1 MTHDKPLVPP
11 GADTSTAED
20 APQPEDQSTATA
32 KSAAATPEATSLSLD
47 KEPAPEPKASP
58 GITFA
63 GTAGTAPI
71 HTQETDETEAAAPLQ
86 DASTTSNISDRSKSS
101 PPLPPVKPG
110 IAENSFRVM
119 SFLAPLFLA
128 VLLLLQTA
136 AGIYFP
142 SLYLPSEVATAGI
155 AAQTTH
161 FGLWLTPAMV
171 EQTAMLPG
179 YFWFLGGLKVLLDMA
194 EGVFPA
200 LGSLPAGSI
209 LFSLAACIAAFV
221 TLAGTYALGK
231 ATGLG
236 RGAAF
241 AAGLMLLSSLG
252 FVPLAHFVSPDLL
265 QAGIMAF
272 ALACLYKGWTKNL
285 SFAWLALGFLLT
297 GLSALLGGL
306 PGLLIPLVAS
316 LLFLC
321 WRGTLRRGHRLDAVL
336 GFGLMLLAVLG
347 WLGAV
352 ILLTEESPYM
362 QSLVQQL
369 LLPLTPPLWPPQD
382 PWWLI
387 GALLCLALAPW
398 VLVVLFVS
406 WGRVLSGAWT
416 SLKTSRTESS
426 GTAWLWIC
434 LVFGL
439 LLLTINTIK
448 PWLAV
453 VPLLPPAALLLAKA
467 LLRLPPGRSRLFFLL
482 TAAGFLLLAIAL
494 GVCSIPPALEALSAY
509 LPAPLPAALKA
520 AEGLPVLAV
529 TCAAAAMV
537 LWKLTN
543 RAYPGGALTVTV
555 LLVTILIQPAT
566 LMLSPSLNGVVG
578 ERIEIVF
585 DTQSPPIPTSETF
598 KTPEATPAPPL
609 TPAEPQ
615 TTPPKMAT
623 PPIAP
628 AVPEKTTPAPKD
640 ETIPAVPS
648 GQSAPVS
655 PAPGEESL
663 STAPDA
669 QQNAPQQESAPVSE
683 PTAPHTPAAPEQDVP
698 AAETPAPE
706 TPPAPSAPQPIAPEN
721 KPSASATEPR
731 PAP

>member
-20 APQPEDQSTATA
+20 TPQPEDRPTVAA
-32 KSAAATPEATSLSLD
+32 ESAAAAPEATSLSLD

-63 GTAGTAPI
+63 GAAGTAPI
-71 HTQETDETEAAAPLQ
+71 HTQETEGTEAAVPLQ
-86 DASTTSNISDRSKSS
+86 DASTTKSSDRSKSS
-101 PPLPPVKPG
+101 PPLPPAKPG
-110 IAENSFRVM
+110 IAENSFRAM

-161 FGLWLTPAMV
+161 FGLWLTPEMAG
-171 EQTAMLPG
+171 QTAMLPG
-179 YFWFLGGLKVLLDMA
+179 YFWFLGGLKALLDMA

-200 LGSLPAGSI
+200 LGNLPAGTI

-236 RGAAF
+236 RGTAF

-265 QAGIMAF
+265 QAGVMAF

-285 SFAWLALGFLLT
+285 SFVWLALGFLLT

-398 VLVVLFVS
+398 ALVVLFVS

-467 LLRLPPGRSRLFFLL
+467 LLRLSPGRSRLFFLL

-494 GVCSIPPALEALSAY
+494 GVCSIPPALEALAAY
-509 LPAPLPAALKA
+509 LPAPLPAALKVA
-520 AEGLPVLAV
+520 NGLPVLAV
-529 TCAAAAMV
+529 ICAAAAMV

-543 RAYPGGALTVTV
+543 RAYPGGALAVTV
-555 LLVTILIQPAT
+555 LLATILIQPAT

-578 ERIEIVF
+578 ERIKIVS
-585 DTQSPPIPTSETF
+585 DTQPPPIPTSETS
-598 KTPEATPAPPL
+598 KTPEAPPAPPL
-609 TPAEPQ
+609 TPAESQ
-615 TTPPKMAT
+615 TASPKMAT
-623 PPIAP
+623 PLIAP
-628 AVPEKTTPAPKD
+628 AAPETPPAPED
-640 ETIPAVPS
+640 ETAPAAIPA
-648 GQSAPVS
+648 QSTPVS
-655 PAPGEESL
+655 PATREEGVS
-663 STAPDA
+663 AVPDI
-669 QQNAPQQESAPVSE
+669 QQNAPQQEPAPVSE
-683 PTAPHTPAAPEQDVP
+683 PTAPHAPAVP
-698 AAETPAPE
+698 AAE

-721 KPSASATEPR
+721 GPSASATEPQ
-731 PAP
+731 PAS